1 MDVPPGSAITT
12 PNEMLAEI
20 RAVHRGVEAIG
31 GDLKRLAGHV
41 EQVLPDHEERL
52 RKLEKAQ
59 GDVDKDVPDHEERI
73 RTLERWRWGL
83 AGVVGPISGGIGAA
97 ITKLIGG

>member
-1 MDVPPGSAITT
+1 VDVPPGSAITT

-20 RAVHRGVEAIG
+20 RAVHKGVEEIS
-31 GDLKRLAGHV
+31 GDVKRLA
-41 EQVLPDHEERL
+41 EILPDHEDRI
-52 RKLEKAQ
+52 RVLEKAQ
-59 GDVDKDVPDHEERI
+59 ADVEKDVPDHEDRI

-83 AGVVGPISGGIGAA
+83 AGIVGPISGGVGAA